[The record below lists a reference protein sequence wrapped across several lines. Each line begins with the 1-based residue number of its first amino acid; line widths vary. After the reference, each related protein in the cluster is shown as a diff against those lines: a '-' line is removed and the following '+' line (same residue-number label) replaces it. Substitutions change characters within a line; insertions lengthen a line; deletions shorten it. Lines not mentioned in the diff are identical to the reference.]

1 MIQSPHLFLFMKV
14 PIPDDWQE
22 SQDGYVLGLICL
34 PNSQM
39 WRSLVRGKI
48 QELARGRIWDE
59 QTGIIKQAQTV
70 GWAIYDSFMTCKL
83 DDLVTAVENIN
94 ITLTGLSGNTVSE
107 KIAFELARMNY
118 NLDRIRDNLDS
129 HAPDGE
135 ETTEYGLAT
144 LLAALGPNIARS
156 TAFIEAIKDGLN
168 SNLVGLPSDG
178 EFAEGTSPALPDV
191 MGKVTGFS
199 ASLNG
204 ENGQLSITCDF
215 NTQVLV
221 ESYGKFQEYLITAP
235 SKAIVLYAA
244 DGWIIN
250 SGGKVTVIDQKFNVF
265 TDTY

>member
-1 MIQSPHLFLFMKV
+1 MKV

-191 MGKVTGFS
+191 MGAVTS
-199 ASLNG
+199 INASYLGGDTLRLQLYLTGDVSILVNVNG
-204 ENGQLSITCDF
+204 EYKSFAVEMQDTPPTPLYFHSSDF
-215 NTQVLV
+215 PIGT
-221 ESYGKFQEYLITAP
+221 S
-235 SKAIVLYAA
+235 
-244 DGWIIN
+244 
-250 SGGKVTVIDQKFNVF
+250 GKVVVIDQKFNIF